1 MEDKNPQSSQQY
13 WDPTQTNAA
22 EADQEREVR
31 AMRQKTKLRHR
42 LIGGGVILSTLL
54 ITLPMLFSEP
64 SVQTNQQAKTKVP
77 GIPSEPFGRLE
88 FSVNSAD
95 TSRQP
100 VAQVPLQ
107 DFSQPNIV
115 DERKKPVLTEPAE
128 PTQKTPQEKKVQE
141 APLLKTNDSHYFIQ
155 VLATSSEPG
164 AMREMARYQAAG
176 VPVYSVKVPKKS
188 ATIWRVR
195 LGPFATKHDADKISH
210 LLDAQKIQHM
220 PVQLE
225 KGTGATIQ
233 KISSEPTLKKA
244 VSNQVETHKKQE
256 TQTNLKPVSRQV
268 VTKTAQKPSVSS
280 TKPVANQKVT
290 QQKTEKKENS
300 IQANKQPGQPK
311 QRTVKEQLKNKENI
325 PSDPLADALKSVR
338 QTDFIAEQIAK
349 ERAAQQRK

>member
-1 MEDKNPQSSQQY
+1 MEDKNPQSTQQY
-13 WDPTQTNAA
+13 WDPTQTNVA
-22 EADQEREVR
+22 EADLEREVR
-31 AMRQKTKLRHR
+31 VMRQKTKMRHR
-42 LIGGGVILSTLL
+42 LIGGGVLLSTLL

-64 SVQTNQQAKTKVP
+64 SVQTNQQVKTKVP

-100 VAQVPLQ
+100 PAQVPLQ

-115 DERKKPVLTEPAE
+115 DDRKQPVLTEPVE
-128 PTQKTPQEKKVQE
+128 PAKKLPVEKKIQE
-141 APLLKTNDSHYFIQ
+141 SPALKTNESHYFIQ

-176 VPVYSVKVPKKS
+176 VPVYSVKVQKKS

-195 LGPFATKHDADKISH
+195 LGPFKTKLDADKLSH
-210 LLDAQKIQHM
+210 QLDAQKVQHM

-225 KGTGATIQ
+225 RGIGATVQ
-233 KISSEPTLKKA
+233 KMSSEPTLKKTVTNQA
-244 VSNQVETHKKQE
+244 VTQNKQVTSVAAKPAPR
-256 TQTNLKPVSRQV
+256 QTVSKASQKPTAVDKGVQ
-268 VTKTAQKPSVSS
+268 AQKSSQKKTDKVSAS
-280 TKPVANQKVT
+280 SVANKSTVV
-290 QQKTEKKENS
+290 
-300 IQANKQPGQPK
+300 ANKPI
-311 QRTVKEQLKNKENI
+311 VKEQVKNKSNI